1 MSIEIGPLSIRLYG
15 IVIMLGVLA
24 GTWLAARRAP
34 RHGLRSE
41 WIWDMVPWLIIGGVI
56 GARVWHVL
64 FPPASMTEAGYT
76 TLYYLRNPL
85 EAIAIWKGGLGLPG
99 VLIGGAIAL
108 YLYLRKT
115 GRLHL
120 FPRFT
125 DAVAPSIALGQAIGR
140 WGNYFNQ
147 ELYGKPT
154 DLPWAIYI
162 SPENR
167 LPGYEDVAY
176 YHPLFLYESLWNLMN
191 MAVLLYV
198 HNRWRE
204 RLLPGDLFLLYLVI
218 YGIGRFLL
226 EFLRLDPAFVGTI
239 NANQTLM
246 GLVVLVAGGTLLWRH
261 RGRGQ
266 EGAAATATVP
276 ASGQGE
282 IRPRASNARRRK
294 RKRKR

>member
-15 IVIMLGVLA
+15 IVIMLGVLVGA
-24 GTWLAARRAP
+24 WLAARRAP

-64 FPPASMTEAGYT
+64 FPPASMTQAGYT
-76 TLYYLRNPL
+76 TMYYLRNPL

-108 YLYLRKT
+108 YLYLRKNQ
-115 GRLHL
+115 RLHL
-120 FPRFT
+120 FPRFV

-162 SPENR
+162 DPVNR

-191 MAVLLYV
+191 MGVLLYV

-218 YGIGRFLL
+218 YGTGRFLL

-246 GLVVLVAGGTLLWRH
+246 AVVVVVAAATLFWRH
-261 RGRGQ
+261 RVSDQ
-266 EGAAATATVP
+266 TSPATVEALP
-276 ASGQGE
+276 AESSTVVTAAN
-282 IRPRASNARRRK
+282 ASRRRRK